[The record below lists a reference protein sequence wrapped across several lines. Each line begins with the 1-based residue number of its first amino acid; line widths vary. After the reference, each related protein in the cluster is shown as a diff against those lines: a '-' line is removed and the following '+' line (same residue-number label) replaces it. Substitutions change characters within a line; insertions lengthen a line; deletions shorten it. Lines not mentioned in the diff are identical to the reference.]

1 MPKMSGFTKL
11 DKTIANQ
18 NKKVYN
24 SSMKNK
30 GGIGKKYN
38 DEYIIGRFFDNVLK
52 HIKIHFEYLQNVK
65 FAYT

>member
-1 MPKMSGFTKL
+1 MKSKCSQMPKSSRFTKL

-24 SSMKNK
+24 TSMKNK

-38 DEYIIGRFFDNVLK
+38 DRYKCGCFFDNVL
-52 HIKIHFEYLQNVK
+52 NV
-65 FAYT
+65 TIICR